1 MNEVTRTDDKFL
13 RWSFWTV
20 LTLLLGSVGGWIWT
34 ISALQAE
41 VDNTKRE
48 MENTRKEMRILKK
61 TQLTISNSMHS
72 IDKGVAILV
81 SSAVI
86 RNELLE
92 EKNKKQAMVNKVAVL
107 TRKEQKRRR
116 PLTNWVEMKMAEE
129 KRYEK

>member
-1 MNEVTRTDDKFL
+1 MGRNVTRTDDKFL

-34 ISALQAE
+34 ISSLQAK
-41 VDNTKRE
+41 VDNA
-48 MENTRKEMRILKK
+48 NQRIEILQK
-61 TQLTISNSMHS
+61 TQLTISRSMHS

-92 EKNKKQAMVNKVAVL
+92 EKNENQKIVNKIAAF
-107 TRKEQKRRR
+107 TRQEQKRRR
-116 PLTNWVEMKMAEE
+116 PLTDWVEKKIAEE
-129 KRYEK
+129 SHK